1 MLVRHT
7 RGGGNGTARWTYLM
21 AAVRAGAGGGLM
33 GSFTHSFTEQ
43 ALQSLVLGPGKG
55 TELTRSFPLL
65 YGISSLFSRNGMGE
79 ISLDVKDTRKLH
91 VKFQPS
97 LWKLVM
103 QVPPTNSTY
112 QIGALR
118 VRPPLSEGP
127 ETKAAGSWGCV
138 RRGAMLC

>member
-1 MLVRHT
+1 MFVRHT

-65 YGISSLFSRNGMGE
+65 YGILFPFLQERDGRN
-79 ISLDVKDTRKLH
+79 
-91 VKFQPS
+91 QP
-97 LWKLVM
+97 
-103 QVPPTNSTY
+103 
-112 QIGALR
+112 R
-118 VRPPLSEGP
+118 CEGYKK
-127 ETKAAGSWGCV
+127 TSC
-138 RRGAMLC
+138 